1 MEPSLSTRRSADFS
15 GESDGAVVSSKGVP
29 TRSIVLRLVHHR
41 NTAALFLCLLAF
53 LSGCGVQMFL
63 RVDAL
68 KVDER
73 LRYFLGGGGNS
84 FAFLHDGVAFISD
97 PKLGPGA
104 RRFRQDVEVELGRE
118 VQRIMLTHWHFDH
131 ANGLS
136 LYSAPVVLVHPNAR
150 RRLEEIGVRAHWVE
164 VSHDVQLSL
173 GGETI
178 QVLALGSGHTDGDLV
193 ALFVSRKLLVAGDL
207 VLDHFEPH
215 IDEKSGGS
223 LLALRD
229 TLDRLLELD
238 FERVLPGHGSPGTK
252 ADVQRLRAY
261 LAAVE
266 VAAAAAIAQG
276 LDDEAAVKAMTVTG
290 FDDFKPVPFATD
302 RPTTFRRMVRA
313 LRAKAPR

>member
-1 MEPSLSTRRSADFS
+1 MVR
-15 GESDGAVVSSKGVP
+15 
-29 TRSIVLRLVHHR
+29 HR
-41 NTAALFLCLLAF
+41 NTAALFLGLAAF

-63 RVDAL
+63 RVDQVQ
-68 KVDER
+68 VDDR

-104 RRFRQDVEVELGRE
+104 RRFRQDVEVELGRA
-118 VQRIMLTHWHFDH
+118 VQRIFLTHWHGDH

-136 LYSAPVVLVHPNAR
+136 LYDAPVVLVHPNAR
-150 RRLEEIGVRAHWVE
+150 TRLEAIGVRAHWVE
-164 VSHDVQLSL
+164 VTHEVQLSL
-173 GGETI
+173 GGETVRI
-178 QVLALGSGHTDGDLV
+178 LAMGSGHTDGDLV

-207 VLDHFEPH
+207 VLDGYEPH
-215 IDEKSGGS
+215 VDEKSGGS

-238 FERVLPGHGSPGTK
+238 FERVLPGHGSPGTR

-266 VAAAAAIAQG
+266 AAATRALAQG
-276 LDDEAAVKAMTVTG
+276 VDDETAVKVMTVTG
-290 FDDFKPVPFATD
+290 FDDLKPVPFATD
-302 RPTTFRRMVRA
+302 RAMTFRRMVRE
-313 LRAKAPR
+313 LRASSTP